1 MAQGFVSVTGPERVM
16 NPVCA
21 VDSEVFAEG
30 SPVTINGD
38 GFLAVASSSGEKIFG
53 FCTQAVTVSATNS
66 TGATAGV
73 TQTTSSTAVGY
84 APRVI
89 APDNVLFW
97 ADSDTAFAQTDVGAY
112 CDIASESAGVVT
124 LNLAATTSGQF
135 IVEGLLSN
143 IDPSAVGDTDRVV
156 VRVAEP
162 QELGFA
168 QA

>member
-1 MAQGFVSVTGPERVM
+1 MPSI
-16 NPVCA
+16 CA

-30 SPVTINGD
+30 SPVTIDAN

-53 FCTQAVTVSATNS
+53 YCTEAVTVLSTNS
-66 TGATAGV
+66 TSSTAGV
-73 TQTTSSTAVGY
+73 TQNTNSAAVGY

-89 APDNVLFW
+89 SPKNVEFW
-97 ADSDTAFAQTDVGAY
+97 ADSDTAFVQTDVGAY
-112 CDIASESAGVVT
+112 CDIVSESAGVVT

-135 IVEGLLSN
+135 IVLGLASN
-143 IDPSAVGDTDRVV
+143 QDPSAAGDTDRII

-162 QELGFA
+162 QQYSFA